1 MPRGKNVIEF
11 REVSKRFGAP
21 ARPGR
26 AVVEALAGI
35 TLEIPAGG
43 VWGVV
48 GPNGAGKSTL
58 FALLLGFIHATTGSV
73 RVRGLEPRRYARR
86 HGAAYLPERFRL
98 PGEWR
103 VRTAL
108 RALARLEGIARGA
121 AARRADE
128 LIERLGLGSHAD
140 REVRT
145 LSRGLNQ
152 RLGLAQA
159 LLAER
164 ELVVLDEPTEGLDP
178 LWRVRFRAIVAELRD
193 AGRTVLVASHDLAE
207 VERLASRVVLLERGR
222 VRSVLDTAATDAAG
236 GPAPYRL
243 ELAAPVPELA
253 EVFPDAEAIEGDV
266 GSAYRVAAA
275 DAAELSRR
283 LAALLE
289 AGAVVVSVQP
299 LHEPLEAR
307 VRRELGAEADT

>member
-1 MPRGKNVIEF
+1 VIQF
-11 REVSKRFGAP
+11 SGVSKRFGVPGGP
-21 ARPGR
+21 AGR
-26 AVVEALAGI
+26 RVDALADVS
-35 TLEIPAGG
+35 LEIPASG
-43 VWGVV
+43 VWGFV
-48 GPNGAGKSTL
+48 GPNGAGKTTL
-58 FALLLGFIHATTGSV
+58 FALLLGFIHPTAGAV
-73 RVRGLEPRRYARR
+73 RIRGLEPRRYVRR

-108 RALARLEGIARGA
+108 RALARLEGLTRAA
-121 AARRADE
+121 AARRVDE
-128 LIERLGLGSHAD
+128 LIERMGLAAHAD
-140 REVRT
+140 REIRT

-207 VERLASRVVLLERGR
+207 VERLASHVVLLEAGR
-222 VRSVLDTAATDAAG
+222 LRSVIEMATPPGGGAGAA
-236 GPAPYRL
+236 YRL
-243 ELAAPVPELA
+243 ELATPVPELA
-253 EVFPDAEAIEGDV
+253 EIFPGAEPIEGDAPT
-266 GSAYRVAAA
+266 AYRVAAA

-289 AGAVVVSVQP
+289 AGAVVASVQP
-299 LHEPLEAR
+299 LLEPLEAR
-307 VRRELGAEADT
+307 VRRELGAEGDA